1 MVNVETPPKRRW
13 LYYVISFIFPLA
25 GIVVAAIYLRK
36 PDAACKTFGK
46 KCLVAAV
53 IPLLLCCVSYILHL
67 VGVLDVKIFGDLA
80 SLFPRA
86 V

>member
-1 MVNVETPPKRRW
+1 MVNGESPPKRRW
-13 LYYVISFIFPLA
+13 LFYLISLVFPLA
-25 GIVVAAIYLRK
+25 GIIVAAIYLRR
-36 PDAACKTFGK
+36 PDAACKAFGK

-67 VGVLDVKIFGDLA
+67 VGVLDVKVFGDLA
-80 SLFPRA
+80 ARAPRA